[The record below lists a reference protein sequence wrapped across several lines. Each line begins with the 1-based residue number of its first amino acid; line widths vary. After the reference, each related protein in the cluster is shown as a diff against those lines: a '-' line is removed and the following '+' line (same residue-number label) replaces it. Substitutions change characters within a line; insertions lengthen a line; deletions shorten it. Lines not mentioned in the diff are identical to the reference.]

1 MKRQRVDSPPP
12 IARSARLD
20 GMPLRLGALAPDVA
34 EKMRRAEAL
43 VTALPA
49 MPDRGALNKA
59 KEAADA
65 ARESTFP
72 KLESGP
78 DADYAAAYAASS
90 LLLAAALLIEAEAF
104 EVPADAVATAL
115 AAQGQ
120 PRACHDFGCDLW
132 MRARGAASR
141 ASRPADRAC
150 S

>member
-1 MKRQRVDSPPP
+1 MSSDGHQPNQLAFALHQNGRQAP
-12 IARSARLD
+12 IATQDMSTGSSMAH
-20 GMPLRLGALAPDVA
+20 APDVA

-104 EVPADAVATAL
+104 PQASKRRAVEGAGG
-115 AAQGQ
+115 AAAE
-120 PRACHDFGCDLW
+120 PSAAAASMF
-132 MRARGAASR
+132 ARGGVEVCR
-141 ASRPADRAC
+141 
-150 S
+150 